1 MVLRHPPRRSAV
13 ASFFSASTDDAVTT
27 TSGRCAAL
35 RGGLT
40 GGAPPTA
47 SGVMLVDVTSLPGAA
62 VAAASDGS
70 AGSVDPSSVAL
81 EVRTSPAKGALSPC
95 KMA

>member
-1 MVLRHPPRRSAV
+1 MVLRLPPRRSAV

-27 TSGRCAAL
+27 TSGRCAL

-47 SGVMLVDVTSLPGAA
+47 SGVMLVDVTSFPGAA

-70 AGSVDPSSVAL
+70 AGSVDTSSVAL
-81 EVRTSPAKGALSPC
+81 EVRASPAKGAFSPC